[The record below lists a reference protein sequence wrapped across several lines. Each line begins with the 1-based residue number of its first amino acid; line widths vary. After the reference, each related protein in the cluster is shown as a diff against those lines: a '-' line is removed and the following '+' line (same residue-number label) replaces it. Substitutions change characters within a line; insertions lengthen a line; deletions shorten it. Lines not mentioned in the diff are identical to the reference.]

1 LSRRINLQRHHC
13 GSDPHTV
20 TQITSHNGAASKFLL
35 QPAHGEPVEHWRI
48 AMNMPIAETK
58 DTDLYI
64 LTDNELDDVN
74 GGFIWFVAAG
84 AYLVGVGAVAGYYA
98 TKAII
103 KAL

>member
-1 LSRRINLQRHHC
+1 MVSRLKHCRI
-13 GSDPHTV
+13 
-20 TQITSHNGAASKFLL
+20 
-35 QPAHGEPVEHWRI
+35 E
-48 AMNMPIAETK
+48 MNMPIAETK
-58 DTDLYI
+58 DTDLSA

-103 KAL
+103 RAL